1 MTPSDQI
8 RRDIKGEDNIEQE
21 CPMLRASLVIAA
33 ISLALVGCEMASV
46 ATGETRHETKTIE
59 LDKVEMAR
67 VEIRMGAGELRVQ
80 SGTPKL
86 LEANFAYNVPD
97 WKPVVDYKAGAAG
110 GDLTVSQPGNP
121 GSFGNTVNTWEL
133 KLNGQLPMEVT
144 ANLGAGE
151 ANLVIGQMNLR
162 NVIINVGVG
171 EVTVDLRGE
180 PRRDYSVQ
188 VRGGVGQ
195 ATVYLP
201 KDAGISAM
209 ASGGMGDIR
218 AEGLEKRDGVWIN
231 PDKLNAPVTVRLD
244 VKGGI
249 GEIRLVR

>member
-1 MTPSDQI
+1 
-8 RRDIKGEDNIEQE
+8 
-21 CPMLRASLVIAA
+21 MLRASLVIAA
-33 ISLALVGCEMASV
+33 ISLVLSGCEMTSV
-46 ATGETRHETKTIE
+46 ATGETRHETKAIE

-67 VEIRMGAGELRVQ
+67 VEIRMGAGELRVY

-86 LEANFAYNVPD
+86 LEASFAYNVPD
-97 WKPVVDYKAGAAG
+97 WKPVVDYKASASA
-110 GDLTVSQPGNP
+110 GDLTISQPGNS
-121 GSFGNTVNTWEL
+121 GSFRNTVNTWEL

-151 ANLVIGQMNLR
+151 ANLEIGQMNLR
-162 NVIINVGVG
+162 GANVNVGVG
-171 EVTVDLRGE
+171 KVTVDLRGE
-180 PRRDYSVQ
+180 PKRDYTVQ
-188 VRGGVGQ
+188 IHGGVGE

-201 KDAGISAM
+201 RDVGISAT
-209 ASGGMGDIR
+209 AAGGIGDIR
-218 AEGLEKRDGVWIN
+218 ADGLEKRDGVWIN